1 MPASVIAHS
10 AVWAG
15 GDAFT
20 ATNTAFFNDRYDAG
34 FSVFADGFGFNR
46 AGAEASRALAV
57 LACQLQEIQSRA
69 IIATKPDDAVSPFAG
84 AKAMLG
90 FACGL
95 TAFTAD
101 AAFQIDHQ
109 G

>member
-1 MPASVIAHS
+1 MPASVITHR

-20 ATNTAFFNDRYDAG
+20 TADTAFFDDGYDAG
-34 FSVFADGFGFNR
+34 FGVLADGFGFNR
-46 AGAEASRALAV
+46 AGAEAGRTFAV

-69 IIATKPDDAVSPFAG
+69 IVATKPDDAVSPFAG
-84 AKAMLG
+84 AKAVLG
-90 FACGL
+90 FAGGL

-101 AAFQIDHQ
+101 AAFQIYHE